1 VTVYIR
7 GVAPPPPTGT
17 RSGHIPVLF
26 IAWQVN
32 SVDVNT
38 ATDLI
43 TIGAIAAVWLTAGF
57 LAETLPGVRTAR
69 ELRRRAGALS
79 MLVGGGIAVL
89 IAAPV
94 VAGTMAGDS
103 AVPAVALLPA
113 VPAVVVMVA
122 TARRVAWIRRGA
134 GAFATAPLTPV
145 PPALR
150 AAAAHPLVAT
160 PLQVTGLAALAG
172 VPMAAG
178 VVAVPAAD
186 TVATVLTAA
195 GLGVLALGVRH
206 AIRHSRLTIAVLA
219 PIDRGGL
226 RALPTMRTSTP
237 AEAYTALPD
246 EPVAVVAAP
255 ADRAA

>member
-1 VTVYIR
+1 
-7 GVAPPPPTGT
+7 
-17 RSGHIPVLF
+17 
-26 IAWQVN
+26 
-32 SVDVNT
+32 VNT

-43 TIGAIAAVWLTAGF
+43 SIGALAAVWLTAGF

-69 ELRRRAGALS
+69 ELRLRARALS

-89 IAAPV
+89 IAVPLATGVLP
-94 VAGTMAGDS
+94 GNS
-103 AVPAVALLPA
+103 AVPAAMLLPA
-113 VPAVVVMVA
+113 VPAAVVMLL
-122 TARRVAWIRRGA
+122 TARRVTQVRRGA

-172 VPMAAG
+172 VPIAAG
-178 VVAVPAAD
+178 VVEMPGAETAGI
-186 TVATVLTAA
+186 VLTAV
-195 GLGVLALGVRH
+195 GVGVLALAIRN
-206 AIRHSRLTIAVLA
+206 AIRHSRLNVSVLA
-219 PIDRGGL
+219 PIGRGGL

-246 EPVAVVAAP
+246 EHEP
-255 ADRAA
+255 AIIATPANRAA